1 MNIVVPDKDIE
12 LQKAINE
19 IIKQFQD
26 EGFIDKL
33 AVKYF
38 AE

>member
-1 MNIVVPDKDIE
+1 MNIVVPDKDVE

-19 IIKQFQD
+19 IIKQLQD
-26 EGFIDKL
+26 EGFIDGL

-38 AE
+38 AQ

>member
-1 MNIVVPDKDIE
+1 MNIVVPDKDVE

-19 IIKQFQD
+19 IIKQLQD
-26 EGFIDKL
+26 EGFIDQL

-38 AE
+38 AQ